1 MMSELIP
8 LLLFE
13 EEANKRREQ
22 NFRQFVSTISPSSS
36 RTQQANNGSVALD
49 KALLHLLETGRF
61 SDMQFLVGANEY
73 CFNCHKAIVGG
84 RSEVLA
90 IAMEQRWAENN
101 VVSNKSVVRLPET
114 DVDAFRVF
122 LKVRQ
127 FICVIDSSFALK
139 HGLPHCSTSTRMS
152 LIWN

>member
-1 MMSELIP
+1 MSALIP

-13 EEANKRREQ
+13 EEANRRREQ

-36 RTQQANNGSVALD
+36 RTQPAKNELPTNAALD

-73 CFNCHKAIVGG
+73 CFNGHKAIVGG

-90 IAMEQRWAENN
+90 IAMEQRWAENS
-101 VVSNKSVVRLPET
+101 VVPNKSVVRLPET
-114 DVDAFRVF
+114 DVDAFTVF
-122 LKVRQ
+122 LKVVR
-127 FICVIDSSFALK
+127 L
-139 HGLPHCSTSTRMS
+139 
-152 LIWN
+152 LIM

>member
-1 MMSELIP
+1 MFKSEEQFSESKFLLIFLFTMMSALIP

-13 EEANKRREQ
+13 EEANRRREQ

-36 RTQQANNGSVALD
+36 RTQPAKNELPTNAALD

-73 CFNCHKAIVGG
+73 CFNGHKAIVGG

-90 IAMEQRWAENN
+90 IAMEQRWAENS
-101 VVSNKSVVRLPET
+101 VVPNKSVVRLPET
-114 DVDAFRVF
+114 DVDAFTVF
-122 LKVRQ
+122 LKVVR
-127 FICVIDSSFALK
+127 L
-139 HGLPHCSTSTRMS
+139 
-152 LIWN
+152 LIM